1 MSFFHRLFKLRIFV
15 RDLDV
20 SLLLDENL
28 SFISFRNFVRRCR
41 KNLRIFILYDLL
53 FRTIVLVFFCI
64 NLLSGDH
71 SFAADAHSFTSAS
84 TAMDQT
90 IRCLCCFGI
99 FSTESS
105 ILHFLP
111 PRRLC
116 GSHLRNYDFYRDW
129 SIVSIFGESS
139 SPLLTSFLSQQT
151 LRTAL
156 VDPLVFSNDDY
167 DAR

>member
-20 SLLLDENL
+20 PLLLDEYL
-28 SFISFRNFVRRCR
+28 SFISCRNFVRRCR
-41 KNLRIFILYDLL
+41 KNSRIFILYDLL
-53 FRTIVLVFFCI
+53 LSTVVLVFFFI
-64 NLLSGDH
+64 NLYSGDH
-71 SFAADAHSFTSAS
+71 SFAADAHPLTSAS

-111 PRRLC
+111 SRRLC
-116 GSHLRNYDFYRDW
+116 GSHLRSYDYHRNW
-129 SIVSIFGESS
+129 SIVSISGEPSS
-139 SPLLTSFLSQQT
+139 SSLTSFQSQQT